1 MQNRKEIQK
10 QAISLFFHHRF
21 KNGQEA
27 LLKKD
32 LICKR
37 LEISLNEL
45 DHILDNYYAEPDKAN
60 VFSLMWTQAYPN
72 SYTLPQ
78 KTSFID
84 FIVKKE
90 HVKLQKSQLKENKD
104 QFEGGIAVWIL

>member
-1 MQNRKEIQK
+1 MHVSQKIQK

-45 DHILDNYYAEPDKAN
+45 DHILDNYYAELDKAN
-60 VFSLMWTQAYPN
+60 VFSLMWTQTHPN
-72 SYTLPQ
+72 SYTLPKKQ
-78 KTSFID
+78 SFID
-84 FIVKKE
+84 SIVKKE
-90 HVKLQKSQLKENKD
+90 HEKQIRQQLKEKSCL
-104 QFEGGIAVWIL
+104 EGGVAV